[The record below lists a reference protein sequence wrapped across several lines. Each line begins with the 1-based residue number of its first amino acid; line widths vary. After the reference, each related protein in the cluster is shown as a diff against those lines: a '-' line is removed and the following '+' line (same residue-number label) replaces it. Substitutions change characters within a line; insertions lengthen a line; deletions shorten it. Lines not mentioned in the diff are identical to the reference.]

1 LIIPDISKFFNSV
14 IKSEGF
20 NRCNTEVGNCIV
32 EALDQADKIAAEH
45 PNQISAKDKHLVVV
59 NDGEDDASNITLSR
73 LKGAKLHSF
82 ILNSSNSDLRCISL
96 QSGGTYREKI

>member
-1 LIIPDISKFFNSV
+1 
-14 IKSEGF
+14 
-20 NRCNTEVGNCIV
+20 
-32 EALDQADKIAAEH
+32 
-45 PNQISAKDKHLVVV
+45 VVV
-59 NDGEDDASNITLSR
+59 NDGDDDASNITLAM